1 MKQNKFLAVIW
12 KAAFLLPVCS
22 AYLWWAYSMGTQ
34 GRNGFPPK
42 PDAVPLVLEMGCV
55 VTALTVI
62 VWLIGARLHRR
73 MGLAGITIGTI
84 FETAVIL
91 FAYTALVLA
100 WRESWTPARG
110 MTESAAFLPILGHL
124 NAEFFGNE
132 GFWEFLIVVLPF
144 VSVVSGALTFGG
156 ELIQRRHQL
165 DSPTQIPG

>member
-1 MKQNKFLAVIW
+1 MKQTSSTILALIV
-12 KAAFLLPVCS
+12 KAALLLPVCS
-22 AYLWWAYSMGTQ
+22 AYLWWAYSMGSQ

-62 VWLIGARLHRR
+62 VWVIGKRLHRR
-73 MGLAGITIGTI
+73 MGLAGVTIGTTL
-84 FETAVIL
+84 ETAAIL

-100 WRESWTPARG
+100 WREGWTPARG
-110 MTESAAFLPILGHL
+110 MSESAAFLPILGHV

-144 VSVVSGALTFGG
+144 ISLFSGALTFGF
-156 ELIQRRHQL
+156 EFIQRR
-165 DSPTQIPG
+165 TFVRRRNA